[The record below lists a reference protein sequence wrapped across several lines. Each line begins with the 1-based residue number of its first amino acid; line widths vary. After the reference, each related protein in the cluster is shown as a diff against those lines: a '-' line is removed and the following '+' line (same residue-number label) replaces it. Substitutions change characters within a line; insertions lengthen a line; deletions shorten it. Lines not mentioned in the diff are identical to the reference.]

1 MARTPVPGRR
11 DAILDAAHN
20 VFARKGYVA
29 TGVAD
34 LAAELGIGHGTVY
47 RYFDNKR
54 DVATAVLDRALSRIA
69 AVVTAENPQAT
80 GTLTEYRAQVERI
93 GHRLYELFAADPAMG
108 RLVFVDLAAVDPSL
122 DMRLRNAYDLFA
134 EYTEAYLRNGVEKGF
149 LRADLDVWT
158 AARVINGMIFEGAA
172 EVSRL
177 ADPTPL
183 RDRWIDTVVMLLFEG
198 FGGSDGAGGRVLG
211 VRGGRR
217 VRRGGRT

>member
-54 DVATAVLDRALSRIA
+54 DVAVAVLERALSRIA
-69 AVVTAENPQAT
+69 AVVAAENPQAT
-80 GTLTEYRAQVERI
+80 NTLAQYRAQVERI

-108 RLVFVDLAAVDPSL
+108 HLIFVDLAAVDPSL
-122 DMRLRNAYDLFA
+122 DLRLRNAYDLFA
-134 EYTEAYLRNGVEKGF
+134 AYTEAYLRNGVDKGF
-149 LRADLDVWT
+149 LRADLHIET
-158 AARVINGMIFEGAA
+158 AARVINAMIFEGAA
-172 EVSRL
+172 AVSRV

-183 RDRWIDTVVMLLFEG
+183 RDRWIGTVVMLLFEG
-198 FGGSDGAGGRVLG
+198 LGR
-211 VRGGRR
+211 
-217 VRRGGRT
+217 